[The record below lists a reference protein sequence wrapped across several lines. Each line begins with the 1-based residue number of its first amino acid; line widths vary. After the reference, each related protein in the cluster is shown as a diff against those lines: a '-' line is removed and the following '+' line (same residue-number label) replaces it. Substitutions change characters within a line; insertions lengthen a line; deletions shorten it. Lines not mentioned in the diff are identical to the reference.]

1 MSEYKSLIVIG
12 CENVINR
19 NTMGGIFCLAQQ
31 NKEMRRSYMLV
42 TILKTLFKF
51 VLKLGLTF
59 GLAFMVACTV
69 FVIVCVIRGDIKI
82 NIIKGEIENEKK

>member
-19 NTMGGIFCLAQQ
+19 NLMGGIFRLTQQ
-31 NKEMRRSYMLV
+31 NKKRRSYMLA
-42 TILKTLFKF
+42 TILKNLFKF

-69 FVIVCVIRGDIKI
+69 FVIVCVICGDIKI